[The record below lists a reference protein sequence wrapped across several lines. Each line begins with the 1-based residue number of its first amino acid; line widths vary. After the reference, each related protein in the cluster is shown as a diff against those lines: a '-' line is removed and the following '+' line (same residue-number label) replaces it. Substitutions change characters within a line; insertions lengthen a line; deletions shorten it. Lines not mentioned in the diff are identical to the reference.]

1 MSRRKT
7 LRKNYSKKANRRRN
21 ATKRKRVGGGSWFSR
36 RAQIHPVQSVSPR
49 LTEST
54 SPNFQRTIDPSV
66 ANYVL
71 NMPEHID
78 IIKLAAQELE
88 QIYNNNPELFD
99 KIRDG
104 YMKYATEGSFLN
116 SYHDSYARDY
126 EAYLK
131 LLLQKL
137 PNKDIQHYSS
147 EQEKRDA
154 LSTLGNIRSSSS
166 QFLDN
171 IKLDKKL
178 SSKSFGE
185 DEEKI
190 FKHFTDMLK
199 IIKYHSDPD
208 HDIWKLPH
216 T

>member
-1 MSRRKT
+1 MPRRKA
-7 LRKNYSKKANRRRN
+7 LRKNYSKKVNRRRN

-78 IIKLAAQELE
+78 TIKLAAQELE
-88 QIYNNNPELFD
+88 QIYNDNPELFD

-126 EAYLK
+126 EAFLK
-131 LLLQKL
+131 LSIQKL
-137 PNKDIQHYSS
+137 PNKDIQHYS
-147 EQEKRDA
+147 EEEKRDA
-154 LSTLGNIRSSSS
+154 LNNLVNTNSRSSHFLNNINIDKSSSS
-166 QFLDN
+166 
-171 IKLDKKL
+171 KK
-178 SSKSFGE
+178 FDE
-185 DEEKI
+185 AEEKI
-190 FKHFTDMLK
+190 FKRFTDMLK
-199 IIKYHSDPD
+199 IINYHSN
-208 HDIWKLPH
+208 HYNFE
-216 T
+216 

>member
-7 LRKNYSKKANRRRN
+7 LRKNYSKKVNRRRN

-49 LTEST
+49 LNESA
-54 SPNFQRTIDPSV
+54 SPNFQPTIDPSV

-71 NMPEHID
+71 NMPEHIHT
-78 IIKLAAQELE
+78 IKLAAQELE
-88 QIYNNNPELFD
+88 QIYNDNPELFD

-104 YMKYATEGSFLN
+104 YMKYATEGSFHN

-126 EAYLK
+126 EAFLK
-131 LLLQKL
+131 LEIQKL
-137 PNKDIQHYSS
+137 PDKDIQHYS

-154 LSTLGNIRSSSS
+154 LSTLVNIRSRSS

-171 IKLDKKL
+171 TEVEKWR
-178 SSKSFGE
+178 SSKKFDE
-185 DEEKI
+185 AEEKI
-190 FKHFTDMLK
+190 FKRFTDMLK
-199 IIKYHSDPD
+199 IINYHSN
-208 HDIWKLPH
+208 HYNFE
-216 T
+216 

>member
-1 MSRRKT
+1 
-7 LRKNYSKKANRRRN
+7 
-21 ATKRKRVGGGSWFSR
+21 
-36 RAQIHPVQSVSPR
+36 
-49 LTEST
+49 
-54 SPNFQRTIDPSV
+54 
-66 ANYVL
+66 
-71 NMPEHID
+71 MPEHID

-88 QIYNNNPELFD
+88 QIYNDNPELFD

-104 YMKYATEGSFLN
+104 YMKYATEGSFHN

-126 EAYLK
+126 EAFLK
-131 LLLQKL
+131 LSIQKL
-137 PNKDIQHYSS
+137 PDKDIQHYS
-147 EQEKRDA
+147 EEEKMDA
-154 LSTLGNIRSSSS
+154 LSTLVYIRSRSS

-171 IKLDKKL
+171 TEVEKWS
-178 SSKSFGE
+178 SSKKFDE
-185 DEEKI
+185 AEEKI

>member
-54 SPNFQRTIDPSV
+54 SPNFQQTIDPSV

-104 YMKYATEGSFLN
+104 YMKYATEGSFHN

-126 EAYLK
+126 EAFLK
-131 LLLQKL
+131 LLIQKL
-137 PNKDIQHYSS
+137 PDKDIQQYS
-147 EQEKRDA
+147 EEEKGDA
-154 LSTLGNIRSSSS
+154 LNRLVDIRSRSS

-171 IKLDKKL
+171 TEVEKWR
-178 SSKSFGE
+178 SSKKFDE
-185 DEEKI
+185 AEEKI

>member
-54 SPNFQRTIDPSV
+54 SPNFQRTIDPDA

-104 YMKYATEGSFLN
+104 YMKYATEGSFHN

-126 EAYLK
+126 EAFLK
-131 LLLQKL
+131 LSIQKL
-137 PNKDIQHYSS
+137 PDKDIQHYS
-147 EQEKRDA
+147 EQEKIDA
-154 LSTLGNIRSSSS
+154 LSTLVYIRSRSS
-166 QFLDN
+166 QFLN
-171 IKLDKKL
+171 NTEVEKWS
-178 SSKSFGE
+178 SSKKFDE
-185 DEEKI
+185 TEEKI

>member
-1 MSRRKT
+1 MPRRKT

-21 ATKRKRVGGGSWFSR
+21 ATKRKRVGGGPWFSR

-54 SPNFQRTIDPSV
+54 SHNFQRTIDPG
-66 ANYVL
+66 ADNYVL

-88 QIYNNNPELFD
+88 QIYNDNPELFD

-104 YMKYATEGSFLN
+104 YMKYATEGSFHN

-126 EAYLK
+126 EAFLK
-131 LLLQKL
+131 LFIQKL
-137 PNKDIQHYSS
+137 PNKDIQQYS

-154 LSTLGNIRSSSS
+154 LSTLVYIRSRSS
-166 QFLDN
+166 QFLN
-171 IKLDKKL
+171 NTEVEKRS
-178 SSKSFGE
+178 SSKKFDE
-185 DEEKI
+185 AEEKI
-190 FKHFTDMLK
+190 FKRFTDMLK
-199 IIKYHSDPD
+199 IINYHSD
-208 HDIWKLPH
+208 HYNFV
-216 T
+216 